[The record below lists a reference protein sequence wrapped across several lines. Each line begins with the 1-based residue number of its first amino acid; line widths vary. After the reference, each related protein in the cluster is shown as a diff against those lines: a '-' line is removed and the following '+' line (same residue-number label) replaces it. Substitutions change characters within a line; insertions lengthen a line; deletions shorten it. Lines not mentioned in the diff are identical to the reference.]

1 METINSSL
9 STKKRI
15 DYIDAIKGIVIFGVV
30 WVHTS
35 HPDWLTPI
43 LVNSI
48 FFFLSGIF
56 FKRKPINTFILD
68 KTKSLLIPFVFFYLI
83 SYPFRIIVHAWN
95 FRTLETFNWMCIFD
109 VFTFSAK
116 TDYMFVNV
124 PIWFL
129 ICLFVIQILY
139 YFISYLNKW
148 FIGIIAL
155 LCILFKDIF
164 LSFPSFFMINV
175 ALYYTSFFALGNLF
189 GRPLIE
195 KLKQHNFQKSS
206 VVLSVP
212 LFATFFLAIPT
223 QSKVLYDILLH
234 FRLFAV
240 FFVLMSIGSLL
251 NEKKS
256 LILLRFYGENSLTIL
271 GIHIMPLI
279 VVMGITNAIFGYS
292 TPFMGFIQSVI
303 VVAIMHVVIQFCNKY
318 IPMLVGKKVHASA

>member
-56 FKRKPINTFILD
+56 FKRKPINTFIWD

-83 SYPFRIIVHAWN
+83 SYPFRIIVHAWDH
-95 FRTLETFNWMCIFD
+95 RTLESFDWLCILD
-109 VFTFSAK
+109 VFSFSAK

-124 PIWFL
+124 PLWFL
-129 ICLFVIQILY
+129 ICLFVIQVLY
-139 YFISYLNKW
+139 YFVSFLDKRI
-148 FIGIIAL
+148 IGIIAL
-155 LCILFKDIF
+155 LCLLFKEFF
-164 LSFPSFFMINV
+164 LSVPSFFMINA
-175 ALYYTSFFALGNLF
+175 ALYNISFFALGNLF

-195 KLKQHNFQKSS
+195 KLNEHKFQKYS

-212 LFATFFLAIPT
+212 LFATFFLALPT
-223 QSKVLYDILLH
+223 HSKVLYDILLH

-271 GIHIMPLI
+271 GIHVMPLI
-279 VVMGITNAIFGYS
+279 VVKRITNAIFGYC

-303 VVAIMHVVIQFCNKY
+303 VMAIMYVVILFCNKY

>member
-15 DYIDAIKGIVIFGVV
+15 DYLDAIKGIVIFGVV

-83 SYPFRIIVHAWN
+83 SYPFRIIVHAWD

-164 LSFPSFFMINV
+164 LSFPSFFMINA

-195 KLKQHNFQKSS
+195 KLKEHKFQKYS
-206 VVLSVP
+206 VVLSVF
-212 LFATFFLAIPT
+212 LFATFFLALPT

-256 LILLRFYGENSLTIL
+256 VALLRFYGENSLIIL
-271 GIHIMPLI
+271 GIHIIPLI
-279 VVMGITNAIFGYS
+279 FFGRIAYAILGEFSATYGFLISLGVM
-292 TPFMGFIQSVI
+292 
-303 VVAIMHVVIQFCNKY
+303 AIMYVVILFCNKY
-318 IPMLVGKKVHASA
+318 IPMLVGKKVHVRA